1 MVKYKEVLDELQAE
15 GIDYIPLAW
24 SCWGRPHEDASAAIR
39 SMAAAA
45 ARRRGDLRPDA
56 IARRT
61 ATLVGL
67 QIAKR
72 SARMVD
78 ACLPSGPCVDM
89 CEALSAAVHDARAA
103 AAQQRG
109 RGRSRSDAGSDSEES
124 IRAAGWSWGAS
135 QPGSEPAGGV
145 TP

>member
-1 MVKYKEVLDELQAE
+1 MKMVKYKEVLDELQAE
-15 GIDYIPLAW
+15 GIDYILLAW

-109 RGRSRSDAGSDSEES
+109 RGRSRSDAGSDSDES
-124 IRAAGWSWGAS
+124 ICDARVHKSS
-135 QPGSEPAGGV
+135 
-145 TP
+145 